1 MKKLLIA
8 LLIAALSLTLA
19 ACVKVNINTEP
30 VDTDQIMAESALT
43 ADPAAYST
51 EGKYEITFRY
61 EPGGMAEADM
71 SRAYVAYY
79 PTTVTDVV
87 DAITGGEDDGI
98 PELPADAQEA
108 VAEAEGAD
116 ELQHI
121 AVIVV
126 ETVDDT
132 TLRVSFT
139 DDEQPLQG
147 RTYWF
152 IIPNLGIGGSVTPE

>member
-1 MKKLLIA
+1 MKKLLI
-8 LLIAALSLTLA
+8 LLLTLA
-19 ACVKVNINTEP
+19 LGLALTACVKVNINTEP
-30 VDTDQIMAESALT
+30 VDTDQIMAESAMT

-51 EGKYEITFRY
+51 EGKYDITFRY
-61 EPGGMAEADM
+61 EPGGLAKDDM
-71 SRAYVAYY
+71 SQAYVAYY

-139 DDEQPLQG
+139 DSEQPLQG

>member
-1 MKKLLIA
+1 MKKLLI
-8 LLIAALSLTLA
+8 LLLTLA
-19 ACVKVNINTEP
+19 LGLALTACVKVNVNTEP
-30 VDTDQIMAESALT
+30 VDTDQIMAESAMT

-51 EGKYEITFRY
+51 EGKYDITFRY
-61 EPGGMAEADM
+61 EPGGLAEADM
-71 SRAYVAYY
+71 SQAYVAYY

-116 ELQHI
+116 ELAHI

-126 ETVDDT
+126 ETVDDN
-132 TLRVSFT
+132 TLTVSFT
-139 DDEQPLQG
+139 DNEQPLQG

>member
-8 LLIAALSLTLA
+8 LLIAALCLTLA
-19 ACVKVNINTEP
+19 ACVRVNVNTQPLDEA
-30 VDTDQIMAESALT
+30 QIMAESAMT

-51 EGKYEITFRY
+51 EGKYDITFRY
-61 EPGGMAEADM
+61 EPGGLAEADM
-71 SRAYVAYY
+71 SQAYVAYY

-108 VAEAEGAD
+108 IAEAEGTD

-121 AVIVV
+121 AVIKIA
-126 ETVDDT
+126 TLDDN

-139 DDEQPLQG
+139 DDETPRPG

-152 IIPNLGIGGSVTPE
+152 IVPGPDIGGSVTPE

>member
-1 MKKLLIA
+1 MKKLLTLLLA
-8 LLIAALSLTLA
+8 LALCLALA
-19 ACVKVNINTEP
+19 ACVKVNITTES
-30 VDTDQIMAESALT
+30 VDEERIMAESAMT
-43 ADPAAYST
+43 ADPVAYSE
-51 EGKYEITFRY
+51 EGKYEMTFRY
-61 EPGGMAEADM
+61 EPGGLAEADM
-71 SRAYVAYY
+71 SQAYVAYY

-98 PELPADAQEA
+98 PELPADAQEEL
-108 VAEAEGAD
+108 AEAEGAD
-116 ELQHI
+116 ELAHI

-126 ETVDDT
+126 ETLDDT

>member
-8 LLIAALSLTLA
+8 LLIAALCLTLA
-19 ACVKVNINTEP
+19 ACVRVNVNTQPLDEA
-30 VDTDQIMAESALT
+30 QIMAESVLT
-43 ADPAAYST
+43 ADPAAYSMD
-51 EGKYEITFRY
+51 GKYEITFRY
-61 EPGGMAEADM
+61 APGGLTEADL
-71 SRAYVAYY
+71 SRAYVGYY
-79 PTTVTDVV
+79 PTGVADMV
-87 DAITGGEDDGI
+87 DAVTEGEDDGI

-126 ETVDDT
+126 ETVDDN
-132 TLRVSFT
+132 TLTVSFT

>member
-8 LLIAALSLTLA
+8 LLIAALCLTLA
-19 ACVKVNINTEP
+19 ACVRVNVNTQPLDEA
-30 VDTDQIMAESALT
+30 QIMAESALT
-43 ADPAAYST
+43 ADPAAYSMD
-51 EGKYEITFRY
+51 GKYEITFRY
-61 EPGGMAEADM
+61 APGGLTEADL

-79 PTTVTDVV
+79 PTGVTDIV
-87 DAITGGEDDGI
+87 DNITGGEDDGI

-116 ELQHI
+116 ELAHI

-139 DDEQPLQG
+139 DSEQPLQG